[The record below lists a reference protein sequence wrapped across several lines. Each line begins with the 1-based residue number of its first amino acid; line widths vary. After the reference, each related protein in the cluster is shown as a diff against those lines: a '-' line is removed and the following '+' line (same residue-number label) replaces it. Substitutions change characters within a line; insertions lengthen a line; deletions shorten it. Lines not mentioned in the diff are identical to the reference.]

1 MSGLLKEFRDF
12 ALKGNVLDLAVGVII
27 GAAFGA
33 VVSSLVADVLMPP
46 LGWAAGGVDF
56 ADKKFV
62 IATAQTVMK
71 DGKEVVKPEVAIS
84 YGLFINAVIK
94 FIIQAAAVFMIVKL
108 FNTARKRFEAE
119 KAAVP
124 PPGPTV
130 EQKLLMEIRD
140 LLAKRVA

>member
-1 MSGLLKEFRDF
+1 MGLLKEFRDF

-33 VVSSLVADVLMPP
+33 VVGSLVADVLMPP
-46 LGWAAGGVDF
+46 IGWLSGGIDF

-62 IATAQTVMK
+62 IQAAQVAT
-71 DGKEVVKPEVAIS
+71 DGKITKPEVAVN

-94 FIIQAAAVFMIVKL
+94 FLIQAAAVFMIIKA
-108 FNTARKRFEAE
+108 FNTAKKRFEKE
-119 KAAVP
+119 QAAAP

-130 EQKLLMEIRD
+130 DQKLLTEIRD
-140 LLAKRVA
+140 LLAKRA

>member
-1 MSGLLKEFRDF
+1 MGLLKEFRDF

-33 VVSSLVADVLMPP
+33 VVGSLVADVLMPP
-46 LGWAAGGVDF
+46 IGWISGGIDF

-62 IATAQTVMK
+62 IQDALIGA
-71 DGKEVVKPEVAIS
+71 DGKVTKPEVAVN

-94 FIIQAAAVFMIVKL
+94 FLIQAAAVFMIIKA
-108 FNTARKRFEAE
+108 FNTAKKRFEKE
-119 KAAVP
+119 QAAAP

-130 EQKLLMEIRD
+130 DQKLLTEIRD
-140 LLAKRVA
+140 LLAKRA

>member
-1 MSGLLKEFRDF
+1 MIAGLMKEFRDF

-46 LGWAAGGVDF
+46 IGWLAGGIDF
-56 ADKKFV
+56 ADKKVV
-62 IATAQTVMK
+62 IQSAQTAMK
-71 DGKEVVKPEVAIS
+71 DGKEIVKPEVALS

-94 FIIQAAAVFMIVKL
+94 FLIQAAAVFMIIKL

-119 KAAVP
+119 KAAAP
-124 PPGPTV
+124 PPPPTP
-130 EQKLLMEIRD
+130 EQKLLTEIRD
-140 LLAKRVA
+140 LLARRA

>member
-1 MSGLLKEFRDF
+1 MGLLKEFRDF

-33 VVSSLVADVLMPP
+33 VVGSLVADVLMPP
-46 LGWAAGGVDF
+46 IGWLSGGIDF

-62 IATAQTVMK
+62 IQAAQVAA
-71 DGKEVVKPEVAIS
+71 DGKITKPEVAVN

-94 FIIQAAAVFMIVKL
+94 FVIQAAAVFMIIKA
-108 FNTARKRFEAE
+108 FNTAKKRFEKE
-119 KAAVP
+119 QAAAP

-130 EQKLLMEIRD
+130 DQKLLTEIRD
-140 LLAKRVA
+140 LLAKKA

>member
-1 MSGLLKEFRDF
+1 MGLLKEFRDF

-33 VVSSLVADVLMPP
+33 VVGSLVADVLMPP
-46 LGWAAGGVDF
+46 IGWLSGGIDF

-62 IATAQTVMK
+62 IQAAQIAA
-71 DGKEVVKPEVAIS
+71 DGKITKPEVAVN

-94 FIIQAAAVFMIVKL
+94 FLIQAAAVFMIIKA
-108 FNTARKRFEAE
+108 FNTAKKRFEKE
-119 KAAVP
+119 QAAAP

-130 EQKLLMEIRD
+130 DQKLLTEIRD
-140 LLAKRVA
+140 LLAKKA